1 MLKKL
6 GIGAYL
12 NCAAA
17 VFGLVGVIALIVG
30 SNINSAYAYKD
41 LGLLVCAGICGIV
54 LLLASIW
61 SQTKFGNHDYIST
74 AGSIGSVALF
84 MYVIG
89 AQISDRILMI
99 AGLFSYNSQNAVGW
113 SVFYAMVVSAVGF
126 IGGAVIAI
134 VASFLRGVK
143 KNA

>member
-6 GIGAYL
+6 SIGAYI

-30 SNINSAYAYKD
+30 STINSAYAYKD

-54 LLLASIW
+54 LVLVAIW
-61 SQTKFGNHDYIST
+61 SQTRFGNHDYIST
-74 AGSIGSVALF
+74 FAAIGAIALY

-99 AGLFSYNSQNAVGW
+99 AGLFSYNSQNMVGW

-126 IGGAVIAI
+126 IGGSVLVIA
-134 VASFLRGVK
+134 ASFLRGAK
-143 KNA
+143 K

>member
-6 GIGAYL
+6 SIGAYI

-30 SNINSAYAYKD
+30 STINSAYAYKD

-54 LLLASIW
+54 LVLAAIW
-61 SQTKFGNHDYIST
+61 SQTRFGNHDYIST
-74 AGSIGSVALF
+74 FAAIGAIALY

-99 AGLFSYNSQNAVGW
+99 AGLFSYNSQNMVGW

-126 IGGAVIAI
+126 IGGSVLVI
-134 VASFLRGVK
+134 VSSFLRGA
-143 KNA
+143 KN

>member
-6 GIGAYL
+6 SIGAYI

-30 SNINSAYAYKD
+30 STINSAYAYKD

-54 LLLASIW
+54 LVLVAIW
-61 SQTKFGNHDYIST
+61 SQTRFGNHDYIST
-74 AGSIGSVALF
+74 FAAIGAIALY

-99 AGLFSYNSQNAVGW
+99 AGLFSYNSQNMVGW

-126 IGGAVIAI
+126 IGGSVLVI
-134 VASFLRGVK
+134 VASFLRGAK
-143 KNA
+143 K